1 MKQGK
6 TLTELAIELD
16 RQQRTK
22 RDYVAPANR
31 MQAVVESDGGALVP
45 ALDMRGIGTFQLQE
59 HAHGQLATYTEI
71 PKAYYDRMRQ
81 DAPRLWAANVNEWVG
96 RQDGSRMVRTLDYR
110 VRAILSDRYRPLEN
124 YDLAQAVLPALQQ
137 VGPTLEIV
145 SCDVTDTRLYIK
157 AVDPARQETIERAW
171 ADKGLVRGVG
181 HNWVDVI
188 SPAVV
193 IQNSEVG
200 AGALAIM
207 ISIYVKAC
215 TNLAVWE
222 GGDMK
227 RYHVGKR
234 AEVSDEVYAMLTD
247 ETRAAVDQAVWL
259 QARDVTRGAFE
270 DAKFNQRVKKLQ
282 AATQD
287 EIKCEVTELADRA
300 RQTFGLR
307 EAEAE
312 SMLDHLIRGGDFT
325 RYGLHNAITRTAQDL
340 ESYDRASELEKLGG
354 RVIELPSNQWQ
365 VLARKAA

>member
-6 TLTELAIELD
+6 TLQELAIELD
-16 RQQRTK
+16 RQATTK
-22 RDYVAPANR
+22 RDYVAPAAR
-31 MQAVVESDGGALVP
+31 LHAAVELDHGAPVP
-45 ALDMRGIGTFQLQE
+45 VLQLKGAGIFPIND

-81 DAPRLWAANVNEWVG
+81 DAPALWSANVNEWVH
-96 RQDGSRMVRTLDYR
+96 RQEGSRMVRTLDGR
-110 VRAILSDRYRPLEN
+110 VRALLSDRYRPLEN
-124 YDLAQAVLPALQQ
+124 YDLAQAVLPALKE
-137 VGPTLEIV
+137 VGPTLEIA
-145 SCDVTDTRLYIK
+145 SCDVTETRLYIK
-157 AVDPARQETIERAW
+157 AVDPARQEKIERAW
-171 ADKGLVRGVG
+171 ADKGLVRGLG

-207 ISIYVKAC
+207 ISIFVKAC

-234 AEVSDEVYAMLTD
+234 AEISEEVYAMLAD
-247 ETRAAVDQAVWL
+247 ETRAAIDQSVWL
-259 QARDVTRGAFE
+259 QARDVTRGAF
-270 DAKFNQRVKKLQ
+270 DAAKFGQRIQKLQ

-300 RQTFGLR
+300 RTTFGLR

-340 ESYDRASELEKLGG
+340 ESYDRATELEKLGG
-354 RVIELPSNQWQ
+354 RVIELPANQWQ
-365 VLARKAA
+365 VLAR